1 MKTAYPAYLKKGFQ
15 PYDPIELMRLTED
28 KVCRGETRKYTDF
41 YCVGVYAA
49 FPPAIWSVVA
59 YAVCSAGWTCPA
71 ISRTATG
78 SSTHQTRSL
87 AA

>member
-41 YCVGVYAA
+41 VWVSTAVS
-49 FPPAIWSVVA
+49 PPAIWSVVA
-59 YAVCSAGWTCPA
+59 CAVCSAG
-71 ISRTATG
+71 
-78 SSTHQTRSL
+78 
-87 AA
+87 